1 MESKKENGN
10 LYHENGKLKEI
21 GNYKNGKL
29 EGKWKFYRKME
40 S

>member
-1 MESKKENGN
+1 MERQKENGN
-10 LYHENGKLKEI
+10 SIIGKLKWI

-29 EGKWKFYRKME
+29 EKENGNSIITME